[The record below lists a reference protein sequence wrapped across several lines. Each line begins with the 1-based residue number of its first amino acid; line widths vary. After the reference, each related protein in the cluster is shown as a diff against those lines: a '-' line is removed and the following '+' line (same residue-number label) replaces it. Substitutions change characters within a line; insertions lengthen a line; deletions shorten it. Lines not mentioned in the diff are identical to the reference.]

1 MLKNKYFQVIG
12 GFVAIVFGVLQGI
25 DWLFN
30 KYQIDSFY
38 FNMILIFILISFLV
52 TLIYYLIKKVN
63 QKSVIPS

>member
-52 TLIYYLIKKVN
+52 TLVYYLIKKRYFLDLN
-63 QKSVIPS
+63 

>member
-30 KYQIDSFY
+30 KYQIDP
-38 FNMILIFILISFLV
+38 LIRGGI
-52 TLIYYLIKKVN
+52 
-63 QKSVIPS
+63 